1 MTQRDSDGSSTQITV
16 PPDDIATLDSS
27 SALVSIL
34 QVTKTLVTSLTSIG
48 SEFDLTADDV
58 LVLDALARHGN
69 QSMAELSRHA
79 VTSGATLT
87 RSVDRLVTQAL
98 VYREVSAEDR
108 RRVEVHLSGRGAET
122 HQALTA
128 NLDDLNAKAGSLLR
142 APGTLLN

>member
-1 MTQRDSDGSSTQITV
+1 M
-16 PPDDIATLDSS
+16 
-27 SALVSIL
+27 
-34 QVTKTLVTSLTSIG
+34 TSLTAIG
-48 SEFDLTADDV
+48 SEFNLTADDV

-87 RSVDRLVTQAL
+87 RSVDRLVSQAL

-122 HQALTA
+122 QQALTA
-128 NLDDLNAKAGSLLR
+128 QLADLNAEAGRLLGT
-142 APGTLLN
+142 PGSVPD

>member
-1 MTQRDSDGSSTQITV
+1 MTPMDSDGSSAQMTTSSR
-16 PPDDIATLDSS
+16 DIATLSSS
-27 SALVSIL
+27 SALVSLL
-34 QVTKTLVTSLTSIG
+34 QATKSLVTSLTAIG
-48 SEFDLTADDV
+48 SEFNLTADDV

-87 RSVDRLVTQAL
+87 RSVDRLVSQAL

-122 HQALTA
+122 QQALTA
-128 NLDDLNAKAGSLLR
+128 QLADLNAEAGRLLGT
-142 APGTLLN
+142 PGSVPD